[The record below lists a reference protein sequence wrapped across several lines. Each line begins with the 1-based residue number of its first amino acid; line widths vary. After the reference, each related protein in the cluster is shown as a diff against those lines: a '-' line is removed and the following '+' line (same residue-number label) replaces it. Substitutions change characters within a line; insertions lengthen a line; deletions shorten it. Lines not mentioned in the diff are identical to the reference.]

1 MHNLPTTP
9 PPASPQSTDPAS
21 RAFHPLTIGLI
32 IVTIGGILFACF
44 CAPSTL
50 GILGS
55 DDSFYYYLTARNFVL
70 GNGVSFDGI
79 NPTNGFHPL
88 WMLALIP
95 LYAITGGDHDVS
107 LRLVYILLLLLFSGS
122 IALTFRLLK
131 AGAGKIPALLTL
143 LLFVNPVVFNLFFN
157 GLESALLIFLLL
169 FLLNIAKSRDLVS
182 PVMGSGNQALAGVL
196 FGLLFL
202 SRLDCAFHLMALGLV
217 ALVVYRLPLW
227 NPKALPSLIR
237 SYGLLLL
244 VFALVVAPYFVWN
257 LTANG
262 HLSPLSGALKSSF
275 PHPEPRFRTLIA
287 ASRAPYSA
295 FVILTSILA
304 GIQSLQPGSKLRR
317 LFATRG
323 AGQPWSVLLLS
334 LWLGCLLHY
343 AYTLFF
349 TTWGTHQWHF
359 ASYVPLILLS
369 CGWLLSRLES
379 RARWL
384 AAGLSVLVLLVSCA
398 MLVFSL
404 ALKTKQHG
412 NWYIAAEWARNNTA
426 PDSIFGMTDAG
437 YFSYFSR
444 RNTVNLDGL
453 INGYEYQ
460 EALLG
465 SALETYFRKCGIDYV
480 CDYEVPASR
489 TGSHRIRL
497 DRILFAEKQKGKRG
511 YDFAFPV
518 DKAVY
523 ASAPFAPYSLRSTRS
538 EKDQI
543 VFYIWPYDAG
553 LLTPGLPSLNTWQ
566 REMGSRSE

>member
-1 MHNLPTTP
+1 MQNFPTP
-9 PPASPQSTDPAS
+9 PPSGSRLGSDPDL
-21 RAFHPLTIGLI
+21 RVLHPLTIGLI
-32 IVTIGGILFACF
+32 IATIGGILFACF
-44 CAPSTL
+44 CAPGTL

-95 LYAITGGDHDVS
+95 LYAVTGGDHDLS

-122 IALTFRLLK
+122 IALTFRLLQ
-131 AGAGKIPALLTL
+131 AGTGKVPALLTL
-143 LLFVNPVVFNLFFN
+143 LVFINPVVFNLFFN

-169 FLLNIAKSRDLVS
+169 LLLNVAQRRDLVS
-182 PVMGSGNQALAGVL
+182 PGMGFGNQALAGLL

-227 NPKALPSLIR
+227 NPKELPSLIR

-244 VFALVVAPYFVWN
+244 VFALVVAPYFAWN

-295 FVILTSILA
+295 FVIISLILA
-304 GIQSLQPGSKLRR
+304 GIWILQPNSKLRR

-323 AGQPWSVLLLS
+323 ADQPWNVLLLS

-343 AYTLFF
+343 GYTLFF

-369 CGWLLSRLES
+369 GGWLLSGLES

-384 AAGLSVLVLLVSCA
+384 AVSLSVLVLLVSCA

-404 ALKTKQHG
+404 ALKTKQHR
-412 NWYIAAEWARNNTA
+412 NWHVAAEWARNNTA

-465 SALETYFRKCGIDYV
+465 PALETYFKKCGIDYI

-489 TGSHRIRL
+489 TGSHAIRL
-497 DRILFAEKQKGKRG
+497 NRIPYAEKQNGKRG

-518 DKAVY
+518 EKAVY
-523 ASAPFAPYSLRSTRS
+523 ASAPFAPYSLRPARS
-538 EKDQI
+538 AKDQI
-543 VFYIWPYDAG
+543 VFYIWPYEAG
-553 LLTPGLPSLNTWQ
+553 LLTPALQSFDPWQ
-566 REMGSRSE
+566 SDAVSRAE